1 MPLERCS
8 YGLVRF
14 SGRTKDKTFTIAS
27 TTVQIGSNIPK
38 LHQLDQLNLL
48 ADHVAKQL
56 FVLFLSLTSHPDMA
70 RLVRPPQTEL
80 ALHIGLVE
88 GGSQTS
94 IGLIY
99 VGRVDLERAS
109 FCGVVHIEVNGI
121 CRRVSLGHV
130 SENGQNRA

>member
-1 MPLERCS
+1 MLKREP
-8 YGLVRF
+8 
-14 SGRTKDKTFTIAS
+14 S
-27 TTVQIGSNIPK
+27 TTVSSTVQTGSNIPK

-56 FVLFLSLTSHPDMA
+56 LVLFLSFTSHPDMA

-94 IGLIY
+94 ISLIN

-109 FCGVVHIEVNGI
+109 FCRVVHIEVNGI
-121 CRRVSLGHV
+121 CRRVGLGHV
-130 SENGQNRA
+130 PKDGQNRA